1 MEAQNTAQARQDIK
15 PKEKEDEEDE
25 EEAAESM
32 ATTGS
37 PGSAGVFAK
46 RLQRQFSR
54 AQEKVLQ
61 KLGKSEETKDKHFD
75 LCCQNLNKQQTDG
88 NRLSK
93 DLKAYYSSVKVMR
106 ETSKQ
111 LSQTL
116 MGIYSSDFERE
127 EDLSLVMA
135 KEERLWSN
143 FEEKLADGSIR
154 IMDNYM
160 NQFPEIKEK
169 VAKRGRKLVDYDS
182 SRHHLDVLSN
192 SKKKDE
198 AKIAKAEE
206 ELSFAG
212 EIFDDINTKLRE
224 ELTALYQSRNGCYI
238 EVFQN
243 ISSLRDIFYHEMCT
257 LNHEVFSV
265 MKSLEA
271 QYPDEVSTIR
281 ALQCSGSKKR
291 RSRVLS
297 PIKTTFPALTRKFS
311 FRQNERDKD
320 SDLANSK
327 GANSALDL
335 QSNTPPMAPRTLRTE
350 EGAQSECT
358 DSELNFTSG
367 NEMCEENS
375 EPNKTANKGSGENV
389 DMEEEGEH
397 SNEKKNGLPKPNH
410 SHTVD
415 ESEKLS
421 ENGFLKSPGDPDPTE
436 KEEGPNPDCPTSDK
450 DDSDAD
456 SADRSEAGNTTG
468 LQNKLEDV
476 EKRTT

>member
-1 MEAQNTAQARQDIK
+1 MEARNTPQACQDTK
-15 PKEKEDEEDE
+15 PKENEGD
-25 EEAAESM
+25 EEAAECMS
-32 ATTGS
+32 TTGS
-37 PGSAGVFAK
+37 PASAGVFAK

-61 KLGKSEETKDKHFD
+61 KLGKSEETKDKDFD
-75 LCCQNLNKQQTDG
+75 LCCQNLNKQQTNG
-88 NRLSK
+88 NRLFK

-106 ETSKQ
+106 DTSKQ
-111 LSQTL
+111 LSRTL
-116 MGIYSSDFERE
+116 MGIYSSDLERE

-143 FEEKLADGSIR
+143 FEEKLADGCIR

-182 SRHHLDVLSN
+182 SRHHLDMLYN

-198 AKIAKAEE
+198 AKIAKAQEDSN
-206 ELSFAG
+206 LAG
-212 EIFDDINTKLRE
+212 EIFHDINTKLGE
-224 ELTALYQSRNGCYI
+224 ELTALYQSRIGCYI
-238 EVFQN
+238 EVFEN
-243 ISSLRDIFYHEMCT
+243 ISSSRDIFYHEMCT
-257 LNHEVFSV
+257 LNQEVFSV

-311 FRQNERDKD
+311 FRQNERDKE
-320 SDLANSK
+320 SDVANSK

-335 QSNTPPMAPRTLRTE
+335 PSHTSPTVPRTLRAE
-350 EGAQSECT
+350 DGAQSECT

-367 NEMCEENS
+367 NEMWEENS
-375 EPNKTANKGSGENV
+375 EPNKTADKRSGENV

-397 SNEKKNGLPKPNH
+397 SKERKNGLAKANH
-410 SHTVD
+410 SHSAD
-415 ESEKLS
+415 ESGKLS
-421 ENGFLKSPGDPDPTE
+421 ENGFLQSPGDADSTE
-436 KEEGPNPDCPTSDK
+436 KEEGPNSDCPTSDK
-450 DDSDAD
+450 VDSDAD
-456 SADRSEAGNTTG
+456 STDRSEAGNTAG
-468 LQNKLEDV
+468 FQNKLEDV
-476 EKRTT
+476 EKRIT